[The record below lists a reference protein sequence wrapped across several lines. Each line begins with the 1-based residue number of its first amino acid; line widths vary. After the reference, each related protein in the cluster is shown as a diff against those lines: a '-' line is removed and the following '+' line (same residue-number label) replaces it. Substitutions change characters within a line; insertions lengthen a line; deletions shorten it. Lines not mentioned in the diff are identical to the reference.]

1 MSTFEV
7 TVATIGR
14 AHGLRG
20 EVGLILHT
28 DQPRTRLQPGTV
40 LAVDGGGGPTS
51 LTVARTRIQ
60 QERWYAA
67 FEESG
72 DRSAAESLRGAEKS
86 TRLNSSH
93 VAISYA
99 VFCLKK

>member
-20 EVGLILHT
+20 EVGLILRT
-28 DQPRTRLQPGTV
+28 DQPETRLETGTV
-40 LAVDGGGGPTS
+40 LAVAGGEGPTS

-60 QERWYAA
+60 QGRWYVA
-67 FEESG
+67 F
-72 DRSAAESLRGAEKS
+72 
-86 TRLNSSH
+86 
-93 VAISYA
+93 
-99 VFCLKK
+99 